1 MRLPEKANDEDH
13 QVVPTGRVT
22 LLDRVLAES
31 WRRDSWLHGEAHWL
45 AVATTGLDLAA
56 ETGAD
61 PQIVFAFGLLHDTR
75 RENDSRDP
83 GHGPRA
89 ADFARELR
97 RDGDLLLDDTRLEL
111 LCLALELHADG
122 QVSAHPT
129 VGTCWDAD
137 RLHLGRLGP
146 GFRLD
151 PALLSTAAAR
161 TSDAQAAAVARRELP
176 SSWERLLAA

>member
-1 MRLPEKANDEDH
+1 ML
-13 QVVPTGRVT
+13 V
-22 LLDRVLAES
+22 DRVLAEA

-75 RENDSRDP
+75 RENDGRDP

-89 ADFARELR
+89 AVFARELH
-97 RDGDLLLDDTRLEL
+97 RDGDLLLDEGRLEL
-111 LCLALELHADG
+111 LCLALELHANG

-146 GFRLD
+146 AVPTRSG
-151 PALLSTAAAR
+151 PAVHGGGADA
-161 TSDAQAAAVARRELP
+161 DAQAAAVARRELP
-176 SSWERLLAA
+176 LSWERLLAA

>member
-1 MRLPEKANDEDH
+1 M
-13 QVVPTGRVT
+13 
-22 LLDRVLAES
+22 LLDRVLAEA
-31 WRRDSWLHGEAHWL
+31 WRRGSRLHGEAHWL

-61 PQIVFAFGLLHDTR
+61 PQVVFAFGLLHDTR

-89 ADFARELR
+89 AAFARELH
-97 RDGDLLLDDTRLEL
+97 RDGDLPLDAERLEL

-122 QVSAHPT
+122 HVSAHPT

-137 RLHLGRLGP
+137 RLHLSRLGHH
-146 GFRLD
+146 FVLD
-151 PALLSTAAAR
+151 PNLLSTAAAR
-161 TSDAQAAAVARRELP
+161 TLDAQAAAVARREQP
-176 SSWERLLAA
+176 ISWERLLAA

>member
-1 MRLPEKANDEDH
+1 M
-13 QVVPTGRVT
+13 T
-22 LLDRVLAES
+22 LVDRVLAEA
-31 WRRDSWLHGEAHWL
+31 WRRGSRLHGEAHWL

-75 RENDSRDP
+75 RENDGRDP

-89 ADFARELR
+89 AVFARELHG
-97 RDGDLLLDDTRLEL
+97 DGDLLLDEGRIEL

-129 VGTCWDAD
+129 IGTCWDAD

-146 GFRLD
+146 AFRLD
-151 PALLSTAAAR
+151 PALLSTVTAT

-176 SSWERLLAA
+176 LSWERLLAA

>member
-1 MRLPEKANDEDH
+1 MLI
-13 QVVPTGRVT
+13 
-22 LLDRVLAES
+22 DRVLDEA
-31 WRRDSWLHGEAHWL
+31 WRRHSWLHGEAHWL

-75 RENDSRDP
+75 RENDSYDP

-89 ADFARELR
+89 AVFARKLHS
-97 RDGDLLLDDTRLEL
+97 DGDLLLDEGRLEL

-137 RLHLGRLGP
+137 RLHLTRLGP
-146 GFRLD
+146 RFVLD
-151 PALLSTAAAR
+151 PALLSTDAGR
-161 TSDAQAAAVARRELP
+161 TLDAQAAALARRELP
-176 SSWERLLAA
+176 LSWERLLES